1 MGVFLKKLNILGECK
16 SLQLPIVHCPPFLMI
31 LLGFIT
37 ITAMVGTYL
46 LATRYTEEPEVAA
59 LIVIFV
65 TIVFIVVGDFIMS
78 GFRRIAEVNR
88 LKSEFIFIVT
98 HQLRS
103 PLSIIKWS
111 SEAIERELKK
121 NGGGVAVNSFMQT
134 IQDTIANMSL
144 LINSILEINKIEAH
158 TLIFKR
164 EPFSLIDLSQ
174 DVIDSYAGLAG
185 ASNVKLTLS
194 TASALPEVI
203 GDRGRV
209 AMAIQNLLDNAI
221 RYTKGG
227 GEVTITIEPRKS
239 ELYWAIKDA
248 GLGIPEAHQK
258 LIFQRFFRASN
269 VSQEDFHGS
278 GIGLYISK
286 LIIEGLGGKI
296 GFQSKEEK
304 GSTFWFTLPL
314 SKK

>member
-1 MGVFLKKLNILGECK
+1 MGAFWEKLNILEECK
-16 SLQLPIVHCPPFLMI
+16 SLQLPIIHCPPFLMI
-31 LLGFIT
+31 SLGFIT
-37 ITAMVGTYL
+37 IASMMGTYL

>member
-1 MGVFLKKLNILGECK
+1 MKKLNILEECK
-16 SLQLPIVHCPPFLMI
+16 SLQLPFIHCPPFLMI
-31 LLGFIT
+31 FLGFIT
-37 ITAMVGTYL
+37 IASMIGTYF
-46 LATRYTEEPEVAA
+46 LATRYTNEPEVAA
-59 LIVIFV
+59 LIVIFIT
-65 TIVFIVVGDFIMS
+65 TIFIVVGDFIIS

-121 NGGGVAVNSFMQT
+121 NDGVSAANNFLQT

-144 LINSILEINKIEAH
+144 LINSILEINKIEAR
-158 TLIFKR
+158 TLVFKH
-164 EPFSLIDLSQ
+164 EPFSLFDLSK
-174 DVIDSYAGLAG
+174 DIIDSYTGLAG
-185 ASNVKLTLS
+185 VANVKLTINA
-194 TASALPEVI
+194 ASALPEVI

-209 AMAIQNLLDNAI
+209 AMVIQNLTDNAI
-221 RYTKGG
+221 RYTKNGG
-227 GEVTITIEPRKS
+227 DIMITIESRKS
-239 ELYWAIKDA
+239 ELYWAIKDL

-258 LIFQRFFRASN
+258 FIFDRFFRASN

-296 GFQSKEEK
+296 GFQSKEGK

-314 SKK
+314 YKK

>member
-1 MGVFLKKLNILGECK
+1 MKKLNILEECK
-16 SLQLPIVHCPPFLMI
+16 SLQLPIINCPPFLMI
-31 LLGFIT
+31 FLGFIT

-46 LATRYTEEPEVAA
+46 LATRYTDEPEVAA
-59 LIVIFV
+59 LIVIFIA
-65 TIVFIVVGDFIMS
+65 IVFIVVGDFIIT

-88 LKSEFIFIVT
+88 LKSEFIFMVT

-121 NGGGVAVNSFMQT
+121 NEAGNTASNFLQT

-144 LINSILEINKIEAH
+144 LINSILEINKIEAR
-158 TLIFKR
+158 TLIFKH
-164 EPFSLIDLSQ
+164 EPFSLLDLSQ
-174 DVIDSYAGLAG
+174 DVINSYTGLAN
-185 ASNVKLTLS
+185 AANVKLTIQAAS
-194 TASALPEVI
+194 TLPEVM

-209 AMAIQNLLDNAI
+209 AMVIQNLTDNAI
-221 RYTKGG
+221 RYTKNG
-227 GEVTITIEPRKS
+227 GEIMITVEPRKS
-239 ELYWAIKDA
+239 ELYWAIKDL

-258 LIFQRFFRASN
+258 FIFDRFFRAGN

-286 LIIEGLGGKI
+286 LIIENLGGKI
-296 GFQSKEEK
+296 GFQSREGE

-314 SKK
+314 SKKEKQL

>member
-1 MGVFLKKLNILGECK
+1 MSSFLEKLNILEECK
-16 SLQLPIVHCPPFLMI
+16 SLQLPLIHCPPFLMI
-31 LLGFIT
+31 CLGFIT
-37 ITAMVGTYL
+37 IASMVGTYF
-46 LATRYTEEPEVAA
+46 LATRYTNEPEVAA
-59 LIVIFV
+59 LIVIFIT
-65 TIVFIVVGDFIMS
+65 TIFIVVGDFIIS

-121 NGGGVAVNSFMQT
+121 NDGVNTANTFLQT
-134 IQDTIANMSL
+134 IQNTIANMSL
-144 LINSILEINKIEAH
+144 LINSILEINKIEAR
-158 TLIFKR
+158 TLVFKH
-164 EPFSLIDLSQ
+164 EPFSLFDLSK
-174 DVIDSYAGLAG
+174 DIIDSYAGLAG
-185 ASNVKLTLS
+185 ASNVTLTLN
-194 TASALPEVI
+194 TVPTLPEVI

-209 AMAIQNLLDNAI
+209 AMVIQNLTDNAI

-227 GEVTITIEPRKS
+227 GEITIAIEHRKS
-239 ELYWAIKDA
+239 ELCWTIKDM

-258 LIFQRFFRASN
+258 FIFDRFFRASN
-269 VSQEDFHGS
+269 VSKEDFHGS

-286 LIIEGLGGKI
+286 LIIESLWGKI
-296 GFQSKEEK
+296 GFRSKEGE